1 MLEQLK
7 QLIDEANYPYF
18 TDEYLQGRINGLTEE
33 ENINTLALELLTT
46 KSGIEEIKLGDITI
60 KSPSQYFIR
69 LANNMSIKIKS
80 DLMAT
85 KNANSKSRTL
95 VRADGRK

>member
-7 QLIDEANYPYF
+7 QIIDEANYPYF
-18 TDEYLQGRINGLTEE
+18 TDEYLQSRINGLTEE
-33 ENINTLALELLTT
+33 ESLNTLALELLTS

-60 KSPSQYFIR
+60 KSPSDYFIR
-69 LANNMSIKIKS
+69 LAENMSIKIKG
-80 DLMAT
+80 DNMKA
-85 KNANSKSRTL
+85 KHRKSKSRTL